1 LLGKGGMLGV
11 EVRPV
16 AIMSFLQ
23 VNAVPVHVSTFHRL
37 STFVTFDTGDS
48 KIMRSLIVFPAKV
61 LCIEKASR
69 YEATL

>member
-1 LLGKGGMLGV
+1 MKSLLGKEGMLGV

-23 VNAVPVHVSTFHRL
+23 VNAVPVDVSTFHSL
-37 STFVTFDTGDS
+37 FAFVTFDTGDS
-48 KIMRSLIVFPAKV
+48 KIMRPLIVFPVKV

-69 YEATL
+69 